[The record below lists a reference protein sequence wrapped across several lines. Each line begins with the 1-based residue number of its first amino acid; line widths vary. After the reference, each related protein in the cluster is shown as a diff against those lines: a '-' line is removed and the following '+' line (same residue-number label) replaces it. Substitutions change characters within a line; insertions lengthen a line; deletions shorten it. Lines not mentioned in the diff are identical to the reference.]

1 MAKAMQETKQQ
12 IRDELICEREQMR
25 SELQGLRDELTRE
38 CGGDFI
44 KYNVG
49 SVTLKLPS
57 SHQLPNYQR
66 ENVYYDRFLPFLAKY
81 TDKDSAILEVG
92 ANVGDT
98 VAGLIQSCANKIIAI
113 EGHPVFYDLLCE
125 NVASFPCSDRIVT
138 HRALV
143 GSGKYLG
150 TLLGNGSTASLRLD
164 GKTMVSRLDEI
175 ASKLKVNFQKVA
187 LIIID
192 TDGYDGDVLNS
203 ASGIITASKPVVYW
217 ENCFENADQENDL
230 QQAYRLLVA
239 ATYEYFTIFD
249 NFGVPLMVNADPEAL
264 MNFNRY
270 VAMIRRSSATHPS
283 IYYTDVCATTEQN
296 KEKVSRAIMDCYGKL
311 EAQTM

>member
-1 MAKAMQETKQQ
+1 MNEFA
-12 IRDELICEREQMR
+12 
-25 SELQGLRDELTRE
+25 
-38 CGGDFI
+38 
-44 KYNVG
+44 KYNIG
-49 SVTLKLPS
+49 SVTLKLPF
-57 SHQLPNYQR
+57 SHQLPNYQKDYL
-66 ENVYYDRFLPFLAKY
+66 YYDRFLPFLAKHMNN
-81 TDKDSAILEVG
+81 DSVILEVG

-113 EGHPVFYDLLCE
+113 EGHPIFYDFLRE

-150 TLLGNGSTASLRLD
+150 TLVENGSTASLRLD

-175 ASKLKVNFQKVA
+175 ASELKVDFQKVA

-203 ASGIITASKPVVYW
+203 ASRIIHESIPVVYW
-217 ENCFENADQENDL
+217 ENSFENADQYTAL
-230 QQAYRLLVA
+230 QEAYRLL
-239 ATYEYFTIFD
+239 TDSNYEYFTIFD
-249 NFGVPLMVNADPEAL
+249 NFGVPLMVNTNLDAL

-270 VAMIRRSSATHPS
+270 VAMTRRSSASRPS
-283 IYYTDVCATTEQN
+283 IFYTDVCATTEQN
-296 KEKVSRAIMDCYGKL
+296 KQQVSNAIRDCYGTL
-311 EAQTM
+311 DIQTM